1 MKRST
6 SFFVTAPLL
15 SILLACGGSPPP
27 ENTTPAPE
35 ATTPPAVTAAPAE
48 TAPKPAEPTP
58 EEKKKAEALKELE
71 KDRAKMKADH
81 EAEKARWTPELKKE
95 AQALADKSYAS
106 GKEAIKAAATSK
118 ARKPGSADRDKYR
131 HPVETLEFFGFKP
144 TMTVLEYGP
153 GEGWYTELL
162 APALAKKGKL
172 VVTNGDP
179 NGPPE
184 ERGTF
189 YAERVKLMLE
199 SSPEMFGKV
208 ETVLVDPKA
217 PKISGKDGQVDMA
230 IMMRSLHGM
239 VNAGKLDEWLAAIH
253 ASLKPNGVLGI
264 EQHRAAPDAKP
275 EESAKKGYL
284 PEKWVIERVEAAGFK
299 LAGKSE
305 INANPKDTKD
315 YAEGVWAL
323 PPSLKLGDKDREK
336 YVGIGESDRMT
347 LKFTK
352 VAAKPA
358 AGAAAPAAKPAA
370 GAGAAP
376 GSAPAPA
383 PAKK

>member
-1 MKRST
+1 MKRLNFLS
-6 SFFVTAPLL
+6 APLL
-15 SILLACGGSPPP
+15 SLVVLACGGSPPAESP
-27 ENTTPAPE
+27 APAPE
-35 ATTPPAVTAAPAE
+35 TAAPPVAAPAPAE
-48 TAPKPAEPTP
+48 AKVEPTP
-58 EEKKKAEALKELE
+58 EEKKKAEALAELE

-81 EAEKARWTPELKKE
+81 EVAIARWTPELKKE
-95 AQALADKSYAS
+95 AQALSDKAFGT
-106 GKEAIKAAATSK
+106 GKDAVKAAAASK
-118 ARKPGSADRDKYR
+118 ARRPGNADRDKFR
-131 HPVETLEFFGFKP
+131 HPVETLEFFGLKP

-179 NGPPE
+179 NGPVE
-184 ERGTF
+184 ERSTF

-199 SSPEMFGKV
+199 SSPELFGKV
-208 ETVLVDPKA
+208 ETVTVDAKA
-217 PKISGKDGQVDMA
+217 PKLAGKDGQLDMA
-230 IMMRSLHGM
+230 IVMRSLHGM

-264 EQHRAAPDAKP
+264 EQHRANADAKV
-275 EESAKKGYL
+275 EESSKKGYL

-315 YAEGVWAL
+315 YADGVWAL
-323 PPSLKLGDKDREK
+323 PPSLKGGDKDREK
-336 YVGIGESDRMT
+336 LAAIGESDRMT

-352 VAAKPA
+352 VAAKAAPA
-358 AGAAAPAAKPAA
+358 AAAKPAA
-370 GAGAAP
+370 
-376 GSAPAPA
+376 APAPA
-383 PAKK
+383 AEKK

>member
-1 MKRST
+1 MKRL
-6 SFFVTAPLL
+6 SFLSAPLL
-15 SILLACGGSPPP
+15 SFVVLACGGSPPP
-27 ENTTPAPE
+27 ESETPAPP
-35 ATTPPAVTAAPAE
+35 ATAPAAVTPPAE
-48 TAPKPAEPTP
+48 TAAKAAEPTP
-58 EEKKKAEALKELE
+58 EEKKKAEALEALAS
-71 KDRAKMKADH
+71 DRAKMKADN

-106 GKEAIKAAATSK
+106 GKDAIKAAATSK
-118 ARKPGSADRDKYR
+118 ARKPGRADRDKYR
-131 HPVETLEFFGFKP
+131 HPVETLDFFGFKP

-162 APALAKKGKL
+162 APSLAKKGKL

-179 NGPPE
+179 NGPAD
-184 ERGTF
+184 ERSTF
-189 YAERVKLMLE
+189 YAERVKLFLE
-199 SSPEMFGKV
+199 SSPELYGKV
-208 ETVLVDPKA
+208 ETVVVDSKA
-217 PKISGKDGQVDMA
+217 PKLAGKDGQVDMA
-230 IMMRSLHGM
+230 LVMRGLHGM
-239 VNAGKLDEWLAAIH
+239 VTAGKLDEWLAAMH

-264 EQHRAAPDAKP
+264 EEHRAPADAKP

-284 PEKWVIERVEAAGFK
+284 PEKWVIERIEAAGFK

-315 YAEGVWAL
+315 YADGVWAL
-323 PPSLKLGDKDREK
+323 PPTLKNGDKDKEK
-336 YVGIGESDRMT
+336 YTAIGESDRMT

-358 AGAAAPAAKPAA
+358 AAAAPAKPAT
-370 GAGAAP
+370 
-376 GSAPAPA
+376 A

>member
-1 MKRST
+1 MKRLTFLS
-6 SFFVTAPLL
+6 APLL
-15 SILLACGGSPPP
+15 SFVVLACGGSPPP
-27 ENTTPAPE
+27 ESVTPAPE
-35 ATTPPAVTAAPAE
+35 TPAPAVT
-48 TAPKPAEPTP
+48 TAPTEEAKAEPTP

-81 EAEKARWTPELKKE
+81 EADVARWTPELKKE
-95 AQALADKSYAS
+95 AQTLADKAFPNA
-106 GKEAIKAAATSK
+106 KEAIKAAAASK
-118 ARKPGSADRDKYR
+118 ARKPGNADRDKFR
-131 HPVETLEFFGFKP
+131 HPVETLEFFGLKP

-179 NGPPE
+179 NGPAE
-184 ERGTF
+184 ERSTF
-189 YAERVKLMLE
+189 YAERVKLFLE
-199 SSPEMFGKV
+199 TSPELFGKV
-208 ETVLVDPKA
+208 ETVTIDGKT
-217 PKISGKDGQVDMA
+217 PKIAGKDGQLDMA
-230 IMMRSLHGM
+230 IVMRSLHGM

-264 EQHRAAPDAKP
+264 EQHRAAADAKA
-275 EESAKKGYL
+275 EEVSKKGYL

-315 YAEGVWAL
+315 YADGVWAL
-323 PPSLKLGDKDREK
+323 PPTLKQGDKDREK
-336 YVGIGESDRMT
+336 LVAIGESDRMT

-352 VAAKPA
+352 VAPKAAPA
-358 AGAAAPAAKPAA
+358 AAAKAAAPAPAD
-370 GAGAAP
+370 
-376 GSAPAPA
+376 
-383 PAKK
+383 KK